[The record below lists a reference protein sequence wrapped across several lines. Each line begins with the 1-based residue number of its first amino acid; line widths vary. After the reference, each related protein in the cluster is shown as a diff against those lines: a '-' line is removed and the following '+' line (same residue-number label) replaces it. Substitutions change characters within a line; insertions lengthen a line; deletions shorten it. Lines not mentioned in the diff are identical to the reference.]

1 MILKYFLNLIKEF
14 IYMDVDS
21 SWGIKKKEEEE
32 QKITLVELVKID
44 MSIKEVTETTW
55 NRIHV
60 ADLD

>member
-1 MILKYFLNLIKEF
+1 
-14 IYMDVDS
+14 MDVDS
-21 SWGIKKKEEEE
+21 SWGIKKKVEEE